1 MATVTADYQDRKRIV
16 FTARGR
22 ATTNVREMVADGP
35 AGYSST
41 ELLLIAVGNCSLGA
55 FLNHDLLKDAN
66 VTACRSTL
74 EAAMVPNP
82 TRIEQIFNRI
92 ELEVTD
98 EALLAQHEV
107 LEAASCEC
115 PLCNT
120 LGDKII
126 TTLTITLA
134 KTPVAV

>member
-55 FLNHDLLKDAN
+55 FLNHDLLKDAH
-66 VTACRSTL
+66 VTACHSTL

-98 EALLAQHEV
+98 ERLLAQHEV
-107 LEAASCEC
+107 LEAASCAC

-134 KTPVAV
+134 KQPVAV

>member
-1 MATVTADYQDRKRIV
+1 MATVTADYLDRARIV

-22 ATTNVREMVADGP
+22 TTTNVREMVSDGP

-55 FLNHDLLKDAN
+55 FLNHDLLKDAP
-66 VTACRSTL
+66 VTACRATL
-74 EAAMVPNP
+74 EAAMAPNP
-82 TRIEQIFNRI
+82 TRIERIYNHI
-92 ELEVTD
+92 ELEVAG

-107 LEAASCEC
+107 LEAASCAC

-120 LGDKII
+120 LGDKI
-126 TTLTITLA
+126 TSTITLA

>member
-1 MATVTADYQDRKRIV
+1 MATVTADYLDRSRIV

-22 ATTNVREMVADGP
+22 TTTNVREMVSDGP

-55 FLNHDLLKDAN
+55 FLNHDLLKDAP

-74 EAAMVPNP
+74 EAEMVPNP
-82 TRIEQIFNRI
+82 TRIERIVNRI
-92 ELEVTD
+92 ELEVAD

-107 LEAASCEC
+107 LEAASCAC

-120 LGDKII
+120 LGDKIE

-134 KTPVAV
+134 KTAVAV